1 MSHVTPQAVP
11 LPHES
16 CISDVYTRPNLADA
30 YSIDLPLGTA
40 RDPELLARFIFSH
53 QPRWVA
59 ALMDVRD
66 TVVSV
71 IGLKTGRSLRSA
83 NERRDRIGIFKVYET
98 RRFEVLVGENDKHL
112 DFRASV
118 LYREA
123 QGPQCEASVVLS
135 TVVHCH
141 NLLGRTYLTLIAPF
155 HRLVVQSFLRQA
167 AERGWPREPSSSSPA
182 TPGVG
187 V

>member
-1 MSHVTPQAVP
+1 MSRAEPHAVP
-11 LPHES
+11 LPRES
-16 CISDVYTRPNLADA
+16 RISAVYTRPNLADA
-30 YSIDLPLGTA
+30 YAIDLPLGTA
-40 RDPELLARFIFSH
+40 RDPELLARFIFAH

-66 TVVSV
+66 SVVSV
-71 IGLKTGRSLRSA
+71 LGLKTGRSLRSA
-83 NERRDRIGIFKVYET
+83 SEQLNRIGIFKVYET
-98 RRFEVLVGENDKHL
+98 HRFEVLMGENDKHL

-123 QGPQCEASVVLS
+123 QGSQCEASLVLS

-141 NLLGRTYLTLIAPF
+141 NLLGRVYLTLIAPF
-155 HRLVVQSFLRQA
+155 HRLVVQSFLRHA
-167 AERGWPREPSSSSPA
+167 ARLGWPLEPSSSSPPA
-182 TPGVG
+182 PGVG

>member
-1 MSHVTPQAVP
+1 MSQDRPHAIP
-11 LPHES
+11 LPRES
-16 CISDVYTRPNLADA
+16 CIKAVYGQPDLADA
-30 YSIDLPLGTA
+30 YSIDLPPGTT
-40 RDPELLARFIFSH
+40 RDPERLARFIFEH

-59 ALMDVRD
+59 ALMEVRD
-66 TVVSV
+66 SCVSLL
-71 IGLKTGRSLRSA
+71 GLKTGRSLRSSDGQ
-83 NERRDRIGIFKVYET
+83 RQRIGIFKLYEASPL
-98 RRFEVLVGENDKHL
+98 EVIVGEDDKHL

-118 LYREA
+118 LYRA
-123 QGPQCEASVVLS
+123 ADGPAIKASVVLS

-141 NLLGRTYLTLIAPF
+141 NALGRTYLWLIAPF

-167 AERGWPREPSSSSPA
+167 ATIGWPRENPNSSSA